1 MLGRGFE
8 PLIALLFNQGI
19 GRIPTDLMV
28 VAVGPHEA
36 IHLGALGP
44 RTDHHSA
51 FKGLDRSDTG
61 PNGITGLG
69 AAGVTDQLDASQ
81 SHGGSNG

>member
-8 PLIALLFNQGI
+8 PLIALVFNQAI

-28 VAVGPHEA
+28 VAVGPHKA

-51 FKGLDRSDTG
+51 FKGLDRSGTG

>member
-8 PLIALLFNQGI
+8 PLIALVFNQAI

-36 IHLGALGP
+36 IHLGALSP
-44 RTDHHSA
+44 RADHHSA
-51 FKGLDRSDTG
+51 FKALDRSGTG

-69 AAGVTDQLDASQ
+69 LAGVTDQLDASK